1 MAVAYE
7 TRIKRLKA
15 IENLLPVEGEQD
27 TGLAAQ
33 ILLQRLPDLYEGS
46 DGARVRA
53 VQRDLKDLLAEGRIV
68 VRNPRAKPLTYFR
81 RGTPGDDDYLDD
93 AAWSYVVTNVEKALE
108 EVMPERRLESALRRL
123 QNAELG
129 VKLSSKRFR
138 IVPDTLRLLPADFEL
153 ATLAKVL
160 RAVVEE
166 RTLKL
171 AYRDSEGKKTECVV
185 HPQAAL
191 QRGPRFYFFALKNDE
206 AEPVRMYALHRV
218 IRAEVSSDPARIA
231 PGFDLDA
238 AIYRGQADFGNG
250 RMIRLEAQVRGY
262 VADLVQ
268 ECAMGRDQQAVPEP
282 EGSDFDIR
290 LTVTLPS
297 TGQLYR
303 WLLGCGANIK
313 VLAPVELRQAIVGQV
328 AKVAAMYQAAA

>member
-1 MAVAYE
+1 MAVSYE
-7 TRIKRLKA
+7 TRIRRLKA

-27 TGLAAQ
+27 LGLSAQ
-33 ILLQRLPDLYEGS
+33 IALQRLPEFYDGS

-53 VQRDLKDLLAEGRIV
+53 IQRDLKDLLKEGRIV
-68 VRNPRAKPLTYFR
+68 VPNPKAKPLTYFR
-81 RGTPGDDDYLDD
+81 RPGEHEDDCLDD
-93 AAWSYVVTNVEKALE
+93 AAWSYVITNVEKALE
-108 EVMPERRLESALRRL
+108 AVMPERRLESALRRL
-123 QNAELG
+123 QSADLG
-129 VKLSSKRFR
+129 VKLTSRRFR

-153 ATLAKVL
+153 ETLATVL

-171 AYRDSEGKKTECVV
+171 AYRDSQGKKTECVV

-206 AEPVRMYALHRV
+206 PEPVRMYALHRV
-218 IRAEVSSDPARIA
+218 IRAEVGSDAARAA

-250 RMIRLEAQVRGY
+250 RTIRLEALVRGY

-268 ECAMGRDQQAVPEP
+268 ECPMGRDQQALPEP
-282 EGSDFDIR
+282 DGGDFDIR

-313 VLAPVELRQAIVGQV
+313 VLAPADLREAIVGQV
-328 AKVAAMYQAAA
+328 AKVAAMYQGEA